1 MKILWQAIVLSVVL
15 GFAGCAT
22 TPGKYL
28 DAKSRFSAATE
39 TTKYFDAAYGYAL
52 FPTIG
57 KAGVIVGGARGVG
70 GVFRNGEE
78 VGESTMTQLSAGF
91 QFGGQAYSQ
100 IIFFEDQRAF
110 AEFCSGSFEFGAT
123 ATVVALTA
131 SATASASTDGGST
144 SAGTHAGDANL
155 SGGYHKGTA
164 VFTITKGGALYEAS
178 ISGQKFSTRC

>member
-1 MKILWQAIVLSVVL
+1 MRVVWKVTALSIALSLV
-15 GFAGCAT
+15 GCAA

-28 DAKSRFSAATE
+28 DAKDNFAAAAE
-39 TTKYFDAAYGYAL
+39 TKKYFDSSYGYAL

-110 AEFCSGSFEFGAT
+110 SEFCSGSFEFGAT

-131 SATASASTDGGST
+131 SATASAATDGSST
-144 SAGTHAGDANL
+144 SAGTHSGDANL

-178 ISGQKFSTRC
+178 IGGQKFSTRC